1 MPLPWLPAAISTV
14 GGMVSDLFQRRSE
27 KKEYKKMLDY
37 NTPKAQ
43 MQRYSDAGLS
53 PYLIYGQGS
62 SGNASTPAP
71 ADYVPNAGKGI
82 DEYIGWTNFD
92 QDIKAKRLDNA
103 IRAKNLELLDSKQIG
118 MDRSNTL
125 KTLEQNKRALEILS
139 DYPSFSWN
147 KYHARSGRY
156 DESDVS
162 DSFRRK
168 LNELKLSASKAGIER
183 LQSMIQGMDY
193 ENVQKRVKAIYAND
207 YGMVGGD
214 WTQGLGLMK
223 SLMAPRNYRSAG
235 ALTEYQKRILK
246 RYPK

>member
-14 GGMVSDLFQRRSE
+14 GSMVQSLFERRSE
-27 KKEYKKMLDY
+27 KKQYNKMLEY

-71 ADYVPNAGKGI
+71 ADYVPDPGKGI
-82 DEYIGWTNFD
+82 GEYISYANFD

-103 IRAKNLELLDSKQIG
+103 IRAKNLQMMDTKAINLELSG
-118 MDRSNTL
+118 TNTMLRNL
-125 KTLEQNKRALEILS
+125 KSSLETLS
-139 DYPSFSWN
+139 DYPGYN
-147 KYHARSGRY
+147 
-156 DESDVS
+156 SDDGLSIGEKHVAGS
-162 DSFRRK
+162 YRRK
-168 LNELKLSASKAGIER
+168 LNELKLAASKAGIER
-183 LQSMIQGMDY
+183 LQSMIEGIGY
-193 ENVQKRVKAIYAND
+193 ENVTKRVKATYAED
-207 YGMVGGD
+207 FGMVGGD
-214 WTQGLGLMK
+214 WTQGLGLMR